1 MSVMEKIA
9 AFIAQNHGSP
19 EGAHLLD
26 PEESLM
32 AAGLIDSLGILKL
45 IAFIEGEFNIE
56 LQPDEVNLQ
65 NFASLASITRLVE
78 ARLK

>member
-1 MSVMEKIA
+1 MSAMEKIS
-9 AFIAQNHGSP
+9 AFILQNHRPAGDVQVI
-19 EGAHLLD
+19 D

-32 AAGLIDSLGILKL
+32 EAGLIDSLGILKL

-65 NFASLASITRLVE
+65 NFASLASVTKLVE
-78 ARLK
+78 EHLK